1 MWKSAAAMLAG
12 VLAILISPV
21 LPEAWRLLALS
32 LPILFVACYWRQ
44 LRWLLFLPLG
54 LGWCWLAADQHLA
67 TRLDRSYEGRVV
79 TLDGWVS
86 SLPATHGE
94 LTEFEFRVGTL
105 DGHAPGPGIPA
116 TVRLSMESQSQMPQ
130 AGEHWRFGAKL
141 RRPRG
146 FMDPGSFDYEGWLF
160 FHDIGATGYVSNDTA
175 LLPGTRYPL
184 LELRAGLRRQIT
196 AALAG
201 SPYAGMV
208 TALVTGDQSGIT
220 EDQWQ
225 VLQATSTVHLM
236 AIAGLH
242 LGVVAGLLFLLMR
255 WLWRRSARLCRCCP
269 VSVAAALASFIG
281 ALSYACLAG
290 FTLPTQ
296 RALIMLSV
304 LTLGVMLRRRLR
316 AADTLALAMLG
327 VLLWDPLA
335 AGEAS
340 FWLSFS
346 AVAAILLVFS
356 GRLHMPHGWWRDLL
370 RTQWAVALG
379 LLPLLAFFF
388 QQAGI
393 GSPLANLLIVPI
405 YAFCVIPVVLSGVLL
420 LTAWPW
426 AGTALLKLAA
436 AVMNVTWPI
445 LEGLSGPSMTLPTPA
460 AAWYLVIPALVGAAW
475 MLLPRGM
482 PGRTAAAL
490 LLLPLFVIAP
500 AGMAAGDF
508 DVTLLDVGQGLAAVV
523 RTGHHVLV
531 YDTGPKFRSGSDT
544 GQEVLAPYLRSQ
556 GLAAPNLVIVSHG
569 DNDHAGGLASLRE
582 TYPGVP
588 VYTGAMDRVP
598 DAMPCRRGQH
608 WDWEGVHFEMLY
620 PEAGNPLSGNDASC
634 VLRISSPGNS
644 ALLVG
649 DIMKKGERRLLA
661 LEPVLHS
668 DLLVA
673 PHHGSNSSSTPAFV
687 AAVRPRSVWFPVGY
701 RNRWD
706 FPKPEVE
713 ARYLPL
719 ATLADTATDGALCM
733 QFRSGSRPMLS
744 MRWRRD
750 AAHLWTARD
759 ASAE

>member
-12 VLAILISPV
+12 VLAILMLPE
-21 LPEAWRLLALS
+21 LPEAGPLLALS
-32 LPILFVACYWRQ
+32 LPIVFVACYWRR

-54 LGWCWLAADQHLA
+54 LGWAWLAADQHLS
-67 TRLDRSYEGRVV
+67 TRLDPSYEGREVMME
-79 TLDGWVS
+79 GWVS
-86 SLPATHGE
+86 SLPVTHGE
-94 LTEFEFRVGTL
+94 LNEFEFRIGTL
-105 DGHAPGPGIPA
+105 DGRVPGPGIPT
-116 TVRLSMESQSQMPQ
+116 TVRLSTQDQSQLPEG
-130 AGEHWRFGAKL
+130 GEHWRFSAKL

-160 FHDIGATGYVSNDTA
+160 FHGIGATGYIAHDA
-175 LLPGTRYPL
+175 MPLPGLRFPL
-184 LELRAGLRRQIT
+184 LRLRATLRKRIA

-201 SPYAGMV
+201 DPYAGMV
-208 TALVTGDQSGIT
+208 IALVTGDQSGIAVG
-220 EDQWQ
+220 QWQ

-242 LGVVAGLLFLLMR
+242 LGVVAGLLFLLVR
-255 WLWRRSARLCRCCP
+255 WLWQRSARLCRRCP
-269 VSVAAALASFIG
+269 AVVAAAIASFAG
-281 ALSYACLAG
+281 AFLYACLAG

-296 RALIMLSV
+296 RALIMLSAF
-304 LTLGVMLRRRLR
+304 TLGVLLRRHMK

-340 FWLSFS
+340 FWLSFT
-346 AVAAILLVFS
+346 AVAAILLGFN
-356 GRLHMPHGWWRDLL
+356 GRVHAAHGWWRDLL

-405 YAFCVIPVVLSGVLL
+405 YALCIIPLVLSGALL
-420 LTAWPW
+420 LMVWPW

-436 AVMNVTWPI
+436 AAMSLSWPI
-445 LEGLSGPSMTLPTPA
+445 LAWLSGPAATLPTPA
-460 AAWYLVIPALVGAAW
+460 AAWYLVVPALFGAACI
-475 MLLPRGM
+475 LLPRGM
-482 PGRTAAAL
+482 PGRVAAAL
-490 LLLPLFVIAP
+490 LMLPLFLIVP
-500 AGMAAGDF
+500 SGMAAGDF

-523 RTGHHVLV
+523 RTAHHVLI

-544 GQEVLAPYLRSQ
+544 GLEVLIPYLRSQ
-556 GLAAPNLVIVSHG
+556 GLAAPDRVIVSHG
-569 DNDHAGGLASLRE
+569 DNDHAGGLTSLRE
-582 TYPGVP
+582 AYPDVP
-588 VYTGAMDRVP
+588 VYTGAMDRVS

-620 PEAGNPLSGNDASC
+620 PEAANPLNGNDASC
-634 VLRISSPGNS
+634 VLRISGPGGS
-644 ALLVG
+644 TLLVG
-649 DIMKKGERRLLA
+649 DIMKKGEKRLLA
-661 LEPVLHS
+661 SQSDLRS

-673 PHHGSNSSSTPAFV
+673 PHHGSNSSSTPPFV
-687 AAVRPRSVWFPVGY
+687 AAVMPHAVWFPVGY

-706 FPKPEVE
+706 FPKSEVE

-719 ATLADTATDGALCM
+719 ATLADTANDGALCM
-733 QFRSGSRPMLS
+733 QFRAGFKPVLS

-750 AAHLWTARD
+750 ASRLWT
-759 ASAE
+759 SH